1 MVINGIN
8 PNFWSGK
15 KVFVTGH
22 TGFKGS
28 WLCIF
33 LKILGAKVTGYAL
46 QPKTNPS
53 LFKLAKIE
61 EILEKS
67 IYADIRDYER
77 LIKEIKKSKAN
88 IIFHLAAQPL
98 VRYSYI
104 KPKETF
110 ETNILGT
117 LNILESVRK
126 IKKIKSTVIIT
137 SDKVYDTAKI
147 KIFKETDILGGYDPY
162 SSSKVSCEHLFSSYI
177 HSFFKNKS
185 YQKLATVRAGN
196 VIGGGDYSEDR
207 LIPDILLSA
216 KKVKKIVLRNPNAV
230 RPWQH
235 VLEPLNGY
243 LILAEKLY
251 KNEKKIRNIKQNWN
265 FGPNISNCKSVK
277 YIAKF
282 FAKNLKLKIKV
293 LRTKGK
299 IFTPET
305 SFLRLGNFKAKKF
318 LNWHPKWSLEKSL
331 NKILDWYYLTEFQ
344 NARNV
349 CENQIKEFIKKINGR
364 RRT

>member
-1 MVINGIN
+1 MKKIRS
-8 PNFWSGK
+8 NFWNGK

-46 QPKTNPS
+46 KPKTNPS
-53 LFKLAKIE
+53 LFNLAKISQ
-61 EILEKS
+61 ILEKS
-67 IYADIRDYER
+67 IYADIRNYKR
-77 LIKEIKKSKAN
+77 LTREIKKSKAN

-104 KPKETF
+104 EPKETF

-126 IKKIKSTVIIT
+126 IKQIKSTVIIT
-137 SDKVYDTAKI
+137 TDKVYETTKN
-147 KIFKETDILGGYDPY
+147 KIFKETDILGGSDPY

-177 HSFFKNKS
+177 YSFFKNRPN
-185 YQKLATVRAGN
+185 QKLATVRAGN

-207 LIPDILLSA
+207 LIPDILFSA
-216 KKVKKIVLRNPNAV
+216 KKNKKIILRNPNAV

-243 LILAEKLY
+243 LILAEQLY
-251 KNEKKIRNIKQNWN
+251 KNEKKIRNVKQNWN

-282 FAKNLKLKIKV
+282 FAKRLKLKIKV
-293 LRTKGK
+293 VKTKDK

-305 SFLRLGNFKAKKF
+305 SFLRLGNFKSKKF
-318 LNWHPKWSLEKSL
+318 LKWHPKWSLEKSL
-331 NKILDWYYLTEFQ
+331 IKILDWYYLVKKK
-344 NARNV
+344 NPRDV
-349 CENQIKEFIKKINGR
+349 CRDQIKEFIRKN
-364 RRT
+364 

>member
-177 HSFFKNKS
+177 HSFFKNRS

-207 LIPDILLSA
+207 LIPDILMSA
-216 KKVKKIVLRNPNAV
+216 KKVKKIILRNPHAV

>member
-77 LIKEIKKSKAN
+77 LIKEIKKSKTN

-177 HSFFKNKS
+177 HSFFKNRS

>member
-137 SDKVYDTAKI
+137 TDKVYDTAKT

-207 LIPDILLSA
+207 LIPDILMSA
-216 KKVKKIVLRNPNAV
+216 KKVKKIILRNPHAV

-282 FAKNLKLKIKV
+282 FAKNLKLEIKV
-293 LRTKGK
+293 LRSKDK

-305 SFLRLGNFKAKKF
+305 SFLRLGNFKSKKF
-318 LNWHPKWSLEKSL
+318 LKWHPKWSLEKSL
-331 NKILDWYYLTEFQ
+331 IKILDWYYLTETK
-344 NARNV
+344 NPRNV
-349 CENQIKEFIKKINGR
+349 CENQIREFIKKN
-364 RRT
+364 

>member
-1 MVINGIN
+1 
-8 PNFWSGK
+8 
-15 KVFVTGH
+15 
-22 TGFKGS
+22 
-28 WLCIF
+28 
-33 LKILGAKVTGYAL
+33 
-46 QPKTNPS
+46 
-53 LFKLAKIE
+53 
-61 EILEKS
+61 
-67 IYADIRDYER
+67 
-77 LIKEIKKSKAN
+77 
-88 IIFHLAAQPL
+88 
-98 VRYSYI
+98 
-104 KPKETF
+104 
-110 ETNILGT
+110 
-117 LNILESVRK
+117 
-126 IKKIKSTVIIT
+126 
-137 SDKVYDTAKI
+137 
-147 KIFKETDILGGYDPY
+147 
-162 SSSKVSCEHLFSSYI
+162 
-177 HSFFKNKS
+177 
-185 YQKLATVRAGN
+185 VRAGN

>member
-1 MVINGIN
+1 
-8 PNFWSGK
+8 
-15 KVFVTGH
+15 
-22 TGFKGS
+22 
-28 WLCIF
+28 
-33 LKILGAKVTGYAL
+33 
-46 QPKTNPS
+46 
-53 LFKLAKIE
+53 LFKLAKIDT
-61 EILEKS
+61 ILKKS
-67 IYADIRDYER
+67 IYADIRNYKR

-98 VRYSYI
+98 VRHSYI
-104 KPKETF
+104 EPKETF

-137 SDKVYDTAKI
+137 TDKVYDVTKN
-147 KIFKETDILGGYDPY
+147 KIFNETDILGGSDPY
-162 SSSKVSCEHLFSSYI
+162 SSSKVSCEHLFSSYM
-177 HSFFKNKS
+177 HSFFKNKFN
-185 YQKLATVRAGN
+185 QRLATVRAGN

-216 KKVKKIVLRNPNAV
+216 KKVKKIILRNPNAV

-243 LILAEKLY
+243 LMLGEKLY

-282 FAKNLKLKIKV
+282 FAKRLKLKIKI
-293 LRTKGK
+293 LKTKNK

-305 SFLRLGNFKAKKF
+305 SFLRLGNLKSKKF
-318 LNWHPKWSLEKSL
+318 LKWHPKWSLEKSL
-331 NKILDWYYLTEFQ
+331 NKILDWHYLFGTM
-344 NARNV
+344 NPKDI
-349 CENQIKEFIKKINGR
+349 CEKQIKEFIRKI
-364 RRT
+364 

>member
-1 MVINGIN
+1 MPNRIKL
-8 PNFWSGK
+8 NFWNGK

-46 QPKTNPS
+46 KPKTNPS
-53 LFKLAKIE
+53 LFKLAKID

-67 IYADIRDYER
+67 IYADIRNYKR
-77 LIKEIKKSKAN
+77 LIREIEKSKAN

-104 KPKETF
+104 EPKETF
-110 ETNILGT
+110 ETNIMGT
-117 LNILESVRK
+117 LNILEGVRK

-137 SDKVYDTAKI
+137 TDKVYSAAKN
-147 KIFKETDILGGYDPY
+147 KIFKETDILGGSDPY
-162 SSSKVSCEHLFSSYI
+162 SSSKVSCEHLFSSYM

-185 YQKLATVRAGN
+185 NQKLATVRAGN
-196 VIGGGDYSEDR
+196 VIGGGDYSKDR

-216 KKVKKIVLRNPNAV
+216 KKVKKIILRNPNAI

-243 LILAEKLY
+243 LVLAEKLY

-282 FAKNLKLKIKV
+282 FANQLKLKIKV
-293 LRTKGK
+293 VKTKDK

-305 SFLRLGNFKAKKF
+305 SFLRLGNFKSKKF
-318 LNWHPKWSLEKSL
+318 LKWHPKWSLEKSL
-331 NKILDWYYLTEFQ
+331 IKILDWYYLTETK
-344 NARNV
+344 NPRNV
-349 CENQIKEFIKKINGR
+349 CENQIREFIKKN
-364 RRT
+364 

>member
-1 MVINGIN
+1 M
-8 PNFWSGK
+8 K
-15 KVFVTGH
+15 
-22 TGFKGS
+22 
-28 WLCIF
+28 
-33 LKILGAKVTGYAL
+33 
-46 QPKTNPS
+46 PKTNPS
-53 LFKLAKIE
+53 LFKLAKVD

-67 IYADIRDYER
+67 IYADIRNYKR
-77 LIKEIKKSKAN
+77 LIKEIKKSQAN
-88 IIFHLAAQPL
+88 VIFHLAAQPL

-104 KPKETF
+104 EPKETF

>member
-1 MVINGIN
+1 MKEIRS
-8 PNFWSGK
+8 NFWNGK

-46 QPKTNPS
+46 KPKTNPS
-53 LFKLAKIE
+53 LFNQAKIHQ
-61 EILEKS
+61 ILEKS
-67 IYADIRDYER
+67 IYADIRNYKR
-77 LIKEIKKSKAN
+77 LTKEIKKSKAD

-104 KPKETF
+104 EPKETF

-137 SDKVYDTAKI
+137 TDKVYETTKN
-147 KIFKETDILGGYDPY
+147 KIFKETDILGGFDPY

-177 HSFFKNKS
+177 HSFFKNRPN
-185 YQKLATVRAGN
+185 QRLATVRAGN

-207 LIPDILLSA
+207 LIPDILFSA
-216 KKVKKIVLRNPNAV
+216 KKKKKIILRNPNAV

-243 LILAEKLY
+243 LILAKQLY
-251 KNEKKIRNIKQNWN
+251 KNEKK
-265 FGPNISNCKSVK
+265 
-277 YIAKF
+277 
-282 FAKNLKLKIKV
+282 
-293 LRTKGK
+293 
-299 IFTPET
+299 
-305 SFLRLGNFKAKKF
+305 LGM
-318 LNWHPKWSLEKSL
+318 
-331 NKILDWYYLTEFQ
+331 
-344 NARNV
+344 
-349 CENQIKEFIKKINGR
+349 
-364 RRT
+364 

>member
-1 MVINGIN
+1 MINGIN
-8 PNFWSGK
+8 PNFWKKK

-33 LKILGAKVTGYAL
+33 LKIFGAEITGYAL
-46 QPKTNPS
+46 RPKTNPS
-53 LFKLAKIE
+53 LFKLAKIDT
-61 EILEKS
+61 ILKKS
-67 IYADIRDYER
+67 IYADIRNYKR

-104 KPKETF
+104 QPKETF

-137 SDKVYDTAKI
+137 TDKVYDTAKN
-147 KIFKETDILGGYDPY
+147 KIFKETDILGGSDPY
-162 SSSKVSCEHLFSSYI
+162 SSSKVSCEHLFSSYMS
-177 HSFFKNKS
+177 SFFKNRFN
-185 YQKLATVRAGN
+185 QRLATVRAGN
-196 VIGGGDYSEDR
+196 VIGGGDYSDDR

-216 KKVKKIVLRNPNAV
+216 KKVKKIILRNPNAV

-243 LILAEKLY
+243 LMLGEKLY

-282 FAKNLKLKIKV
+282 FAKRLNLKIKV
-293 LRTKGK
+293 LKTKNK

-305 SFLRLGNFKAKKF
+305 SFLRLGNLKSKKF
-318 LNWHPKWSLEKSL
+318 LKWHPKWSLEKSL
-331 NKILDWYYLTEFQ
+331 NKILDWHYLFETM
-344 NARNV
+344 NPRDI
-349 CENQIKEFIKKINGR
+349 CEKQINEFIRK
-364 RRT
+364 T

>member
-1 MVINGIN
+1 MLNRIKS
-8 PNFWSGK
+8 NFWNGK

-46 QPKTNPS
+46 KPKTNPS
-53 LFKLAKIE
+53 LFKLAKVD

-67 IYADIRDYER
+67 IYADIRNYKR
-77 LIKEIKKSKAN
+77 LIKEIKKSQAN
-88 IIFHLAAQPL
+88 VIFHLAAQPL

-104 KPKETF
+104 EPKETF

-251 KNEKKIRNIKQNWN
+251 KNEKKN
-265 FGPNISNCKSVK
+265 
-277 YIAKF
+277 
-282 FAKNLKLKIKV
+282 
-293 LRTKGK
+293 
-299 IFTPET
+299 
-305 SFLRLGNFKAKKF
+305 
-318 LNWHPKWSLEKSL
+318 
-331 NKILDWYYLTEFQ
+331 
-344 NARNV
+344 
-349 CENQIKEFIKKINGR
+349 
-364 RRT
+364 

>member
-77 LIKEIKKSKAN
+77 LIKEIKKSKTN

-177 HSFFKNKS
+177 HSFFKNRS

-243 LILAEKLY
+243 LILAQKLY
-251 KNEKKIRNIKQNWN
+251 NNDKKIRNIKQNWN
-265 FGPNISNCKSVK
+265 LGPNISNCKSVK
-277 YIAKF
+277 YIGNYFSKHM
-282 FAKNLKLKIKV
+282 NIKIKIV
-293 LRTKGK
+293 KENR
-299 IFTPET
+299 IFESET
-305 SFLRLGNFKAKKF
+305 DFLRLSNFKSKKF
-318 LNWHPKWSLEKSL
+318 LKWHPKWSLEKSL
-331 NKILDWYYLTEFQ
+331 IKILD
-344 NARNV
+344 
-349 CENQIKEFIKKINGR
+349 
-364 RRT
+364 

>member
-1 MVINGIN
+1 MINGIN
-8 PNFWSGK
+8 PNFWNKK

-33 LKILGAKVTGYAL
+33 LKILGAEITGYAL
-46 QPKTNPS
+46 RPKTNPS
-53 LFKLAKIE
+53 LFKLAKIDA
-61 EILEKS
+61 ILKKS
-67 IYADIRDYER
+67 IYADIRNYKR
-77 LIKEIKKSKAN
+77 LIKEIEKSKAN

-98 VRYSYI
+98 VRHSYI
-104 KPKETF
+104 EPKETF
-110 ETNILGT
+110 ET
-117 LNILESVRK
+117 NILESVRK

-137 SDKVYDTAKI
+137 TDKVYDTTI
-147 KIFKETDILGGYDPY
+147 NKIFKETDILGGSDPY

-177 HSFFKNKS
+177 HSFFKNRTN
-185 YQKLATVRAGN
+185 QRLATVRAGN
-196 VIGGGDYSEDR
+196 VIGGGDYSDDR

-216 KKVKKIVLRNPNAV
+216 KKVKKIILRNPNAV

-243 LILAEKLY
+243 LMLGEKLY

-282 FAKNLKLKIKV
+282 FAKRLNLKIKV
-293 LRTKGK
+293 LKKKNKR
-299 IFTPET
+299 FTPET
-305 SFLRLGNFKAKKF
+305 GFLRVGIC
-318 LNWHPKWSLEKSL
+318 KS
-331 NKILDWYYLTEFQ
+331 K
-344 NARNV
+344 
-349 CENQIKEFIKKINGR
+349 NGR
-364 RRT
+364 SY

>member
-1 MVINGIN
+1 MKEIRS
-8 PNFWSGK
+8 NFWNGK

-46 QPKTNPS
+46 KPKTNPS
-53 LFKLAKIE
+53 LFNLAKISQ
-61 EILEKS
+61 ILEKS
-67 IYADIRDYER
+67 IYADIRNYKR
-77 LIKEIKKSKAN
+77 LTREIKKSKAN

-104 KPKETF
+104 EPKETF

-126 IKKIKSTVIIT
+126 IKQIKSTVIIT
-137 SDKVYDTAKI
+137 TDKVYETTKN
-147 KIFKETDILGGYDPY
+147 KIFKETDILGGSDPY

-177 HSFFKNKS
+177 YSFFKNRPN
-185 YQKLATVRAGN
+185 QKLATVRAGN

-207 LIPDILLSA
+207 LIPDILFSA
-216 KKVKKIVLRNPNAV
+216 KKNKKIILRNPNAV

-243 LILAEKLY
+243 LILAEQLY
-251 KNEKKIRNIKQNWN
+251 KNEKKIRNVKQNWN

-282 FAKNLKLKIKV
+282 FAKRLKLKIKV
-293 LRTKGK
+293 VKTKDK

-305 SFLRLGNFKAKKF
+305 SFLRLGNFKSKKF
-318 LNWHPKWSLEKSL
+318 LKWHPKWSLEKSL
-331 NKILDWYYLTEFQ
+331 IKILDWYYLVKKK
-344 NARNV
+344 NPRDV
-349 CENQIKEFIKKINGR
+349 CRDQIKEFIRKN
-364 RRT
+364 

>member
-1 MVINGIN
+1 VLNRIKS
-8 PNFWSGK
+8 NFWNGK

-46 QPKTNPS
+46 KPKTNPS
-53 LFKLAKIE
+53 LFKLAKVD

-67 IYADIRDYER
+67 IYADIRNYKR
-77 LIKEIKKSKAN
+77 LIKEIKKSQAN
-88 IIFHLAAQPL
+88 VIFHLAAQPL

-104 KPKETF
+104 EPKETF

-117 LNILESVRK
+117 LNILESVKK